1 MPNIKI
7 TAKSEPYRR
16 AGVSHTRA
24 GTVYAA
30 GHFTDE
36 QLVHLRADPRLVVAE
51 TAETPA
57 VLLLVDT
64 QSLRHAAVA
73 TFFREAERMAADTAQ
88 GVGEDWPGMSAV
100 ERESRINS
108 VLSDFIAM
116 AQPVEATRNAD
127 LAAPEPA
134 AASAAEASEV
144 TADAAAQPSAADAT
158 PPDQGKDVAKPATK
172 VTTAKASAKGK
183 AK

>member
-16 AGVSHTRA
+16 AGISHTRA

-36 QLVHLRADPRLVVAE
+36 QLARLRADPRLVVAE
-51 TAETPA
+51 TDEAPSM
-57 VLLLVDT
+57 LLVDA
-64 QSLRHAAVA
+64 QSLRDAAVA
-73 TFFREAERMAADTAQ
+73 TFFREAERMAADKAQ
-88 GVGEDWPGMSAV
+88 DAGENWPGMSAF

-127 LAAPEPA
+127 LATPEPP

-144 TADAAAQPSAADAT
+144 TGDATPEPSAADAT
-158 PPDQGKDVAKPATK
+158 PTGQGKDVAKPATK
-172 VTTAKASAKGK
+172 VTTAKAPAKGK